1 MREGKRAMFSYDKLY
16 IEGELYEFPA
26 NDNGNQYDNRSI
38 RLASGNG
45 DRNVNNTATSSGMS

>member
-1 MREGKRAMFSYDKLY
+1 MFSYDKLY